1 MDDERSNRLEL
12 VKGEA
17 RYANYFKTGHNAFEF
32 VVDFGQH
39 YSDDGD
45 VEIHTRIITTPM
57 HAKSLLR
64 VLQESIDQYEETF
77 GPIDE
82 D

>member
-1 MDDERSNRLEL
+1 MVDEKANRLNF

-17 RYANYFKTGHNAFEF
+17 RYANFFKTGYNAFEY
-32 VVDFGQH
+32 VVDFGQY
-39 YSDDGD
+39 YSDDDD

-57 HAKSLLR
+57 YAKSLLR
-64 VLQESIDQYEETF
+64 VLQESIDQYEASF

-82 D
+82 E